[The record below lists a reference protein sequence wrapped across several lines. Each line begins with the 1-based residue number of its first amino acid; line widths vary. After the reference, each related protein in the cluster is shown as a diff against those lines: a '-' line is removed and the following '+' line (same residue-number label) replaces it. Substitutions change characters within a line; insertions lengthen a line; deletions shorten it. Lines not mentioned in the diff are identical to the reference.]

1 MYNSYNNYGTYKKGK
16 TFLKILLILIFV
28 MALCCGAAYYVLTTY
43 KVENV
48 YVEGNVHY
56 TQEEIKNFVMS
67 GRLGDNSLYLSVKYK
82 NKDITDIPFV
92 DVMNVDIL
100 SPDTIKITV
109 YEKALA
115 GYVSY
120 MDSCM
125 YFDKDGYVVESSTVK
140 TVGVPQITG
149 LSFDHVVLGEPLIED
164 NPEIFEDILD
174 VTKLLNKY
182 DITADKIYF
191 HSTGEIT
198 VYFGDVKVSLGA
210 ADDTLE
216 DKIMLLPVFLPELE
230 GKKGTLQMEEYDEN
244 GGKYTFKPE

>member
-1 MYNSYNNYGTYKKGK
+1 LYSYRKK
-16 TFLKILLILIFV
+16 KIIIILTVLLVVAAICF
-28 MALCCGAAYYVLTTY
+28 GAAYYLLTEY

-56 TQEEIKNFVMS
+56 TQEEIKNFVMN
-67 GRLGDNSLYLSVKYK
+67 GRLGDNSLYLSFKYK

-120 MDSCM
+120 MDNCM
-125 YFDKDGYVVESSTVK
+125 YFDKDGYVVESSTIK
-140 TVGVPQITG
+140 TAGVPQITG
-149 LSFDHVVLGEPLIED
+149 LTFDHVVLGEPLISG
-164 NPEIFEDILD
+164 NTEIFNEILE

-182 DITADKIYF
+182 SLSADKIYF
-191 HSTGEIT
+191 HSSGEVT

-210 ADDTLE
+210 VDDTAE
-216 DKIMLLPVFLPELE
+216 DKIMLLPVFLPDLE
-230 GKKGTLQMEEYDEN
+230 GKSGTLQMETYDDN
-244 GGKYTFKPE
+244 GGKYTFKPD

>member
-1 MYNSYNNYGTYKKGK
+1 MYSSLYSYRRKKIII
-16 TFLKILLILIFV
+16 ILTVLLVVAAICF
-28 MALCCGAAYYVLTTY
+28 GAAYYLLTEY

-56 TQEEIKNFVMS
+56 TQEEIKNFVMN
-67 GRLGDNSLYLSVKYK
+67 GRLGDNSLYLSFKYK

-120 MDSCM
+120 MDNCM
-125 YFDKDGYVVESSTVK
+125 YFDKDGYVVESSTIK
-140 TVGVPQITG
+140 TAGVPQITG
-149 LSFDHVVLGEPLIED
+149 LTFDHVVLGEPLISG
-164 NPEIFEDILD
+164 NTEIFNEILE

-182 DITADKIYF
+182 SLSADKIYF
-191 HSTGEIT
+191 HSSGEVT

-210 ADDTLE
+210 VDDTTE
-216 DKIMLLPVFLPELE
+216 DKIMLLPVFLPDLE
-230 GKKGTLQMEEYDEN
+230 GKSGTLQMETYDDN
-244 GGKYTFKPE
+244 GGKYTFKPD

>member
-1 MYNSYNNYGTYKKGK
+1 LYSYRRKKIII
-16 TFLKILLILIFV
+16 ILTVLLVVAAICF
-28 MALCCGAAYYVLTTY
+28 GAAYYLLTEY

-56 TQEEIKNFVMS
+56 TQEEIKNFVMN
-67 GRLGDNSLYLSVKYK
+67 GRLGDNSLYLSFKYK

-120 MDSCM
+120 MDNCM
-125 YFDKDGYVVESSTVK
+125 YFDKDGYVVESSTIK
-140 TVGVPQITG
+140 TAGVPQITG
-149 LSFDHVVLGEPLIED
+149 LTFDHVVLGEPLISG
-164 NPEIFEDILD
+164 NTEIFNEILE

-182 DITADKIYF
+182 SLSADKIYF
-191 HSTGEIT
+191 HSSGEVT

-210 ADDTLE
+210 VDDTAE
-216 DKIMLLPVFLPELE
+216 DKIMLLPVFLPDLE
-230 GKKGTLQMEEYDEN
+230 GKSGTLQMETYDDN
-244 GGKYTFKPE
+244 GGKYTFKPD

>member
-1 MYNSYNNYGTYKKGK
+1 MYNSIYSHRIK
-16 TFLKILLILIFV
+16 KILIILLLLIVL
-28 MALCCGAAYYVLTTY
+28 AAAAFAGIYYILTKY

-56 TQEEIKNFVMS
+56 TQEEVENFVMT
-67 GRLGDNSLYLSVKYK
+67 GKLGNNSLYLSFKYK

-120 MDSCM
+120 MDTCM

-140 TVGVPQITG
+140 TAGVPQITG
-149 LSFDHVVLGEPLIED
+149 LSFDHVVLGEQLITGNE
-164 NPEIFEDILD
+164 EIFNEILE

-182 DITADKIYF
+182 ELSADKIYF
-191 HSTGEIT
+191 HASGEVT
-198 VYFGDVKVSLGA
+198 LYFDNVKVSLGA
-210 ADDTLE
+210 VDDTTE
-216 DKIMLLPVFLPELE
+216 DKVMLLPVFLPDLE
-230 GKKGTLQMEEYDEN
+230 GKSGTLQMETYDDN
-244 GGKYTFKPE
+244 GGKYTFKPD